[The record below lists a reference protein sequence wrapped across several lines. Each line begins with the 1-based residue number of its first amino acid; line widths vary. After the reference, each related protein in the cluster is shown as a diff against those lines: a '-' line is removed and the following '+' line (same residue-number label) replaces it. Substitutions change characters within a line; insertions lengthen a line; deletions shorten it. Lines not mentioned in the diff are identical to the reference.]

1 MSDPGRNPRVVGI
14 GASAGAMDPLKEFFT
29 GAGAETGLAFVVVQ
43 HLDPNHVSYMSEVL
57 ARQTGMKVIE
67 ARDRAPVQANCVYTI
82 PPNKYISLDDGV
94 LRLSEPI
101 KRDGLRLPID
111 FFFRSLA
118 HDHGADAI
126 AVLLSGGGSDGT
138 LGIREIRGAGG
149 LVIVQNPESAQFDSM
164 IESAIATGLVDF
176 VLPVQ
181 EIPAK
186 LLQYVRQVADHD
198 GAPPQTISDGI
209 DAILEL
215 LVNETKSDF
224 RCYKKTTVRRRIE
237 RRMGVNRIQDI
248 SAYYAFLRD
257 NPAELAQLAKD
268 MLIGVTSFFRDPEA
282 FDELRE
288 KVIRPLVQE
297 SNRASPLRAWIA
309 GCATGEEAYS
319 IAILVMEEMAA
330 ARKNLSLQ
338 MFASDIDSDAL
349 KSAREGII
357 RKASPAT
364 SARSAWRGFLSKGTA
379 STRSS
384 QESAN
389 A

>member
-1 MSDPGRNPRVVGI
+1 MNDQRRNPRVVGI

-29 GAGAETGLAFVVVQ
+29 RTGAETGLAFVVVQ
-43 HLDPNHVSYMSEVL
+43 HLDPNRVSYMSEVL
-57 ARQTGMKVIE
+57 ARQTGMKVLE
-67 ARDRAPVQANCVYTI
+67 ATDRAPVEANCVYTI
-82 PPNKYISLDDGV
+82 PPNKFISLESGV

-118 HDHGADAI
+118 HDRGADAI

-149 LVIVQNPESAQFDSM
+149 LVIVQNPETAQFDSM

-176 VLPVQ
+176 VLPVH

-198 GAPPQTISDGI
+198 GATPQTIRDSI

-215 LVNETKSDF
+215 LVNEAKSDF
-224 RCYKKTTVRRRIE
+224 RCYKKSTVRRRIE

-248 SAYYAFLRD
+248 SAYYTFLRD
-257 NPAELAQLAKD
+257 NPAELTQLAKD

-288 KVIRPLVQE
+288 KAIRPLVNE
-297 SNRASPLRAWIA
+297 SNRGSPLRAWIA
-309 GCATGEEAYS
+309 GCATGEEVYS
-319 IAILVMEEMAA
+319 IVISVMEEMSA

-349 KSAREGII
+349 KSAREGVYPQSIAGDVSEERLARFFI
-357 RKASPAT
+357 KRDRSEEHT
-364 SARSAWRGFLSKGTA
+364 SEL
-379 STRSS
+379 
-384 QESAN
+384 
-389 A
+389 